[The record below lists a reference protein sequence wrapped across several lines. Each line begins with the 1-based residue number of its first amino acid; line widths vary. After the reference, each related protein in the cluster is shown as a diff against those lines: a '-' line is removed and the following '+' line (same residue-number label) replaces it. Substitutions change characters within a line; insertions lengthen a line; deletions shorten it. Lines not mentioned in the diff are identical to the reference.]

1 MIQYKSGD
9 IFQSN
14 AIVLVNPVNTV
25 GVMGAGLA
33 LKFRQ
38 KYPFM
43 YVNYKRLCANHELV
57 VGKPR
62 LVSRENGLIL
72 LFPTKTDWREPSK
85 LEYIEEGLACLH
97 SAIMSNSYTLGRY
110 SFAFPKLGCG
120 CGQLDWNSDV
130 KPIMEKYLFDLP
142 CICYIYE

>member
-1 MIQYKSGD
+1 MIEYKSGD

-14 AIVLVNPVNTV
+14 ALVLVNPVNTV

-43 YVNYKRLCANHELV
+43 YANYKKLCANNELV
-57 VGKPR
+57 VGKPK
-62 LVSRENGLIL
+62 LVSRENGWIL

-85 LEYIEEGLACLH
+85 LEYIENGLAYLH
-97 SAIMSNSYTLGRY
+97 NAIMSNCYACAGF

-130 KPIMEKYLFDLP
+130 KPIVEKYLSDLP